1 MPRHTTALKCALSL
15 ALFAGLGAT
24 AFAQSMTHVPMATD
38 GAAKLVAMT
47 GQVSI
52 LRDGDPWALHVN
64 DYVQPMQVIVT
75 GDNGSGMFKVA
86 DGSTFEVFP
95 NSKVYF
101 RANRGN
107 WDDLLELVLGKIK
120 VQIEH
125 LGGVPNGNK
134 VHTPTAV
141 ISVRGT
147 TFDVEYDPDK
157 EYTTV
162 TDEDGSVEVARATR
176 LNEKKI
182 LHANESIVVYKNEP
196 LGKAGIDKGALAK
209 RVIRS
214 AMDALTQQAINSRSS
229 APASGP
235 AGGGPVTVPP
245 PTGAGDHNSSST
257 PTAPPAPSGSS
268 GSSAS
273 SAPSA
278 PPPPPPPAQ

>member
-1 MPRHTTALKCALSL
+1 MLRLTTALACALPLVLLTGLSRTAL
-15 ALFAGLGAT
+15 AQT
-24 AFAQSMTHVPMATD
+24 MTHVPMATD

-47 GQVSI
+47 GQVSV
-52 LRDGDPWALHVN
+52 LRDGEPWALHVN
-64 DYVQPMQVIVT
+64 DSVQPMQVIVT

-107 WDDLLELVLGKIK
+107 WDDLLELILGKIK

-176 LNEKKI
+176 LNDKKI
-182 LHANESIVVYKNEP
+182 LHANESIVVYKNES
-196 LGKAGIDKGALAK
+196 LAKSGVDKGALAQ
-209 RVIRS
+209 RIVRS
-214 AMDALTQQAINSRSS
+214 AMDALSQAAINSRMST
-229 APASGP
+229 PASGVP
-235 AGGGPVTVPP
+235 SGSAVPP
-245 PTGAGDHNSSST
+245 STGAGDHDGSSKT
-257 PTAPPAPSGSS
+257 GGTPPAP
-268 GSSAS
+268 
-273 SAPSA
+273 

>member
-1 MPRHTTALKCALSL
+1 
-15 ALFAGLGAT
+15 
-24 AFAQSMTHVPMATD
+24 MATD

-47 GQVSI
+47 GQVSL
-52 LRDGDPWALHVN
+52 LRDGEPWALHVN

-75 GDNGSGMFKVA
+75 GDSGSGMFKVA

-107 WDDLLELVLGKIK
+107 WDDLLELILGKIK

-176 LNEKKI
+176 LNDKKI

-196 LGKAGIDKGALAK
+196 LGKSGVDKGALAQ
-209 RVIRS
+209 RVVRS
-214 AMDALTQQAINSRSS
+214 AMDALSQAAINSRMS
-229 APASGP
+229 APASGGVP
-235 AGGGPVTVPP
+235 GGAVAP
-245 PTGAGDHNSSST
+245 PTGAGDHDGSTKTGGTTST
-257 PTAPPAPSGSS
+257 PGAPP
-268 GSSAS
+268 
-273 SAPSA
+273 APSA
-278 PPPPPPPAQ
+278 PPPPPPPPAQ

>member
-1 MPRHTTALKCALSL
+1 M
-15 ALFAGLGAT
+15 GAV
-24 AFAQSMTHVPMATD
+24 AFAQPMTHVPMATE

-47 GQVSI
+47 GQVSV
-52 LRDGDPWALHVN
+52 LRDGEPWALHVN

-75 GDNGSGMFKVA
+75 GSNGSGMFKVA

-95 NSKVYF
+95 NSKIYF

-107 WDDLLELVLGKIK
+107 WDDLLELILGKIK

-134 VHTPTAV
+134 VRTPTAV

-147 TFDVEYDPDK
+147 TFAVEYDPDL

-162 TDEDGSVEVARATR
+162 TDEEGSVEVARATR
-176 LNEKKI
+176 LNDRKI

-196 LGKAGIDKGALAK
+196 LAKSRIDKGNLAK
-209 RVIRS
+209 RVVQS
-214 AMDALTQQAINSRSS
+214 AMDALTQQAINSRMGAPAAGPAGTGGPAPPPPSGSGDQDNSS
-229 APASGP
+229 APP
-235 AGGGPVTVPP
+235 
-245 PTGAGDHNSSST
+245 
-257 PTAPPAPSGSS
+257 PPAP
-268 GSSAS
+268 
-273 SAPSA
+273 P

>member
-1 MPRHTTALKCALSL
+1 MSRLTAALKCALSL
-15 ALFAGLGAT
+15 GLLTGLGAT
-24 AFAQSMTHVPMATD
+24 AFAQSMTHIPMATD

-47 GQVSI
+47 GQVSV
-52 LRDGDPWALHVN
+52 LRDGEPWAMHVN

-107 WDDLLELVLGKIK
+107 WDDLLELILGKIK

-176 LNEKKI
+176 LNDKKI

-196 LGKAGIDKGALAK
+196 LGKSGIDKGELAQ
-209 RVIRS
+209 RIVRS
-214 AMDALTQQAINSRSS
+214 AMDALSQAAINSRMST
-229 APASGP
+229 PTSGSM
-235 AGGGPVTVPP
+235 GGSVATPP
-245 PTGAGDHNSSST
+245 PTGAGDHDGSST
-257 PTAPPAPSGSS
+257 PGGAPP
-268 GSSAS
+268 
-273 SAPSA
+273 APSA
-278 PPPPPPPAQ
+278 PPPPPPPSPAQ

>member
-1 MPRHTTALKCALSL
+1 MSRLSTALKCALPL
-15 ALFAGLGAT
+15 VLITGLGRT
-24 AFAQSMTHVPMATD
+24 ALAQTMTHIPMATD

-47 GQVSI
+47 GQVSV
-52 LRDGDPWALHVN
+52 LRESEPWALHVN

-95 NSKVYF
+95 NSRVYF

-107 WDDLLELVLGKIK
+107 WDDLLELILGKIK

-176 LNEKKI
+176 LNDKKI
-182 LHANESIVVYKNEP
+182 LHANESIVVYKNES
-196 LGKAGIDKGALAK
+196 LGKSGIDRGALAQ
-209 RVIRS
+209 RVVRS
-214 AMDALTQQAINSRSS
+214 AMDALSQAAINSRMST
-229 APASGP
+229 PASGAP
-235 AGGGPVTVPP
+235 GGAAVPP
-245 PTGAGDHNSSST
+245 STGAGDHDGSSKT
-257 PTAPPAPSGSS
+257 GGTPPA
-268 GSSAS
+268 
-273 SAPSA
+273 
-278 PPPPPPPAQ
+278 PPPPPPAQ

>member
-1 MPRHTTALKCALSL
+1 MSRPTTALKCVLSL
-15 ALFAGLGAT
+15 VLVAGLGKT
-24 AFAQSMTHVPMATD
+24 ALAQSMTHVPMATD
-38 GAAKLVAMT
+38 GAAKLVAMS
-47 GQVSI
+47 GQVSV
-52 LRDGDPWALHVN
+52 LRDGEPWALHVN

-75 GDNGSGMFKVA
+75 GDSGSGMFKVS

-95 NSKVYF
+95 NSKIYF

-107 WDDLLELVLGKIK
+107 WDDLLELILGRIK

-176 LNEKKI
+176 LNDKKI

-196 LGKAGIDKGALAK
+196 LGKSGVDKGALAQ
-209 RVIRS
+209 RIVRS
-214 AMDALTQQAINSRSS
+214 AMDALSQAAINSRIG

-235 AGGGPVTVPP
+235 AGGGPVAVPP
-245 PTGAGDHNSSST
+245 PTGAGDHDGPSKTGGTTS
-257 PTAPPAPSGSS
+257 APPAPT
-268 GSSAS
+268 A
-273 SAPSA
+273 
-278 PPPPPPPAQ
+278 PPPPPPAQ

>member
-1 MPRHTTALKCALSL
+1 MSPVTTALRCALSL
-15 ALFAGLGAT
+15 GLFAGLGAA
-24 AFAQSMTHVPMATD
+24 AFGQSMSHVPMATD

-47 GQVSI
+47 GQVSV

-107 WDDLLELVLGKIK
+107 WDDLLELILGKIK

-147 TFDVEYDPDK
+147 TFDVEYDPDL

-176 LNEKKI
+176 LDDKKI
-182 LHANESIVVYKNEP
+182 LHANESIVVYKNER
-196 LGKAGIDKGALAK
+196 LGKAGIDKGNLAK
-209 RVIRS
+209 RVMQS
-214 AMDALTQQAINSRSS
+214 AMDALTQQAINSRMG

-235 AGGGPVTVPP
+235 AGGGPVTTPPPSGSGNKDNSPVPP
-245 PTGAGDHNSSST
+245 P
-257 PTAPPAPSGSS
+257 PAP
-268 GSSAS
+268 
-273 SAPSA
+273 

>member
-1 MPRHTTALKCALSL
+1 MSPVTTALRCALSL
-15 ALFAGLGAT
+15 GLFAGLGAA
-24 AFAQSMTHVPMATD
+24 AFGQSMSHVPMATD

-47 GQVSI
+47 GQVSV

-107 WDDLLELVLGKIK
+107 WDDLLELILGKIK

-147 TFDVEYDPDK
+147 TFDVEYDPDL

-162 TDEDGSVEVARATR
+162 TDEDGSVEVARVTNR
-176 LNEKKI
+176 DDKKI
-182 LHANESIVVYKNEP
+182 LHANESIVVYKNER
-196 LGKAGIDKGALAK
+196 LGKAGIDKGNLAK
-209 RVIRS
+209 RIMQA
-214 AMDALTQQAINSRSS
+214 AMDALTQQAINSRMG

-235 AGGGPVTVPP
+235 AGGGPVPPPPP
-245 PTGAGDHNSSST
+245 PTGAGNHDGSST
-257 PTAPPAPSGSS
+257 PGGPPP
-268 GSSAS
+268 
-273 SAPSA
+273 APSA
-278 PPPPPPPAQ
+278 PPPPPPPPAN

>member
-1 MPRHTTALKCALSL
+1 
-15 ALFAGLGAT
+15 
-24 AFAQSMTHVPMATD
+24 MATD

-47 GQVSI
+47 GQVSV

-107 WDDLLELVLGKIK
+107 WDDLLELILGKIK

-147 TFDVEYDPDK
+147 TFDVEYNPDL

-162 TDEDGSVEVARATR
+162 TDEDGSVEVARATNR
-176 LNEKKI
+176 DDKKI
-182 LHANESIVVYKNEP
+182 LHANESIVVYKNER
-196 LGKAGIDKGALAK
+196 LGKAGIDKGNLAK
-209 RVIRS
+209 RIMQ
-214 AMDALTQQAINSRSS
+214 ATMDALTQQAINSRASG
-229 APASGP
+229 PASGP
-235 AGGGPVTVPP
+235 VGGGPVPP
-245 PTGAGDHNSSST
+245 PPATSGAGDHD
-257 PTAPPAPSGSS
+257 
-268 GSSAS
+268 GSSAPGGPPP
-273 SAPSA
+273 APSA
-278 PPPPPPPAQ
+278 PPPPAPPAQ

>member
-1 MPRHTTALKCALSL
+1 MPLILYG
-15 ALFAGLGAT
+15 GLGVT

-47 GQVSI
+47 GQVSV

-75 GDNGSGMFKVA
+75 GDSGSGMFKVA

-107 WDDLLELVLGKIK
+107 WDDLLELILGKIK

-196 LGKAGIDKGALAK
+196 LGKTGIDKGALAK
-209 RVIRS
+209 RIMRS
-214 AMDALTQQAINSRSS
+214 AMDALTQEAINSRTSGS
-229 APASGP
+229 ASGP
-235 AGGGPVTVPP
+235 AGGGPVTTPP
-245 PTGAGDHNSSST
+245 PTGAGDHDGSST
-257 PTAPPAPSGSS
+257 AGGPPPAPT
-268 GSSAS
+268 
-273 SAPSA
+273 A
-278 PPPPPPPAQ
+278 PPPPPPPPAH

>member
-1 MPRHTTALKCALSL
+1 MSRPTTALTCVLPL
-15 ALFAGLGAT
+15 VLLAGLGKT
-24 AFAQSMTHVPMATD
+24 APAQSMTHVPMVTD

-47 GQVSI
+47 GQVSV
-52 LRDGDPWALHVN
+52 LRDGEPWALHVN
-64 DYVQPMQVIVT
+64 DSVQPMQVIVT
-75 GDNGSGMFKVA
+75 GDHGSGMFKVA

-107 WDDLLELVLGKIK
+107 WDDLLELILGKIK

-176 LNEKKI
+176 LNDKKI

-196 LGKAGIDKGALAK
+196 LAKSGIDKGALAQ
-209 RVIRS
+209 RIVRS
-214 AMDALTQQAINSRSS
+214 AMDALSQAAINSRMST
-229 APASGP
+229 PA
-235 AGGGPVTVPP
+235 AGVPGGAVAP
-245 PTGAGDHNSSST
+245 PTGAGDHDGST
-257 PTAPPAPSGSS
+257 KTGGTTSTSGAPP
-268 GSSAS
+268 
-273 SAPSA
+273 APSA
-278 PPPPPPPAQ
+278 PPPPPPAQ

>member
-1 MPRHTTALKCALSL
+1 MLRLTTALRCALPL
-15 ALFAGLGAT
+15 ILYGGLGVT

-47 GQVSI
+47 GQVSV

-75 GDNGSGMFKVA
+75 GDSGSGMFKVA

-107 WDDLLELVLGKIK
+107 WDDLLELILGKIK

-125 LGGVPNGNK
+125 LGGVPNANK

-196 LGKAGIDKGALAK
+196 LGKTGIDKGALAK
-209 RVIRS
+209 RIMRS
-214 AMDALTQQAINSRSS
+214 AMDALTQEAINSRTSGS
-229 APASGP
+229 ASGP
-235 AGGGPVTVPP
+235 AGGGPVTTPP
-245 PTGAGDHNSSST
+245 PTGAGDHDGSST
-257 PTAPPAPSGSS
+257 AGGPPPAPT
-268 GSSAS
+268 
-273 SAPSA
+273 A
-278 PPPPPPPAQ
+278 PPPPPPPPAH